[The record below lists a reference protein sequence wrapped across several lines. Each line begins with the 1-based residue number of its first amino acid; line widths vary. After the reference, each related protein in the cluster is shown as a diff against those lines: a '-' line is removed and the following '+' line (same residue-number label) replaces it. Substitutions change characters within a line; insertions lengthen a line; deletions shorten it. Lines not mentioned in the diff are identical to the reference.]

1 MGDAPRPPLNKMG
14 EERCTVTQSLCGCD
28 LKQGSLAIG
37 IVYLIL
43 GIIGLIGG
51 IDGSAKGAGMSLVQ
65 LIVQLLQCI
74 ICVLLILGVRKD
86 NRRFIMIWVYVSI
99 VTVVFSILGAIL
111 SIITVV
117 VLLASLLQIYC
128 IVVVRSYALTL
139 SEAPAAA

>member
-74 ICVLLILGVRKD
+74 ICVLLILGCPGSSVCAGSSGCPGSSDCRG
-86 NRRFIMIWVYVSI
+86 FTIS
-99 VTVVFSILGAIL
+99 
-111 SIITVV
+111 
-117 VLLASLLQIYC
+117 
-128 IVVVRSYALTL
+128 LTL
-139 SEAPAAA
+139 LVLKS